1 MQLPATE
8 LLHLSAGLTRKV
20 AQLVVWGA
28 QTQSQKNEVQLTERL
43 LTQTRWSI
51 PVKHQPVTR

>member
-20 AQLVVWGA
+20 AQPLVWGA
-28 QTQSQKNEVQLTERL
+28 QTQSQKKAVQLTEWL
-43 LTQTRWSI
+43 LMQTRWSI